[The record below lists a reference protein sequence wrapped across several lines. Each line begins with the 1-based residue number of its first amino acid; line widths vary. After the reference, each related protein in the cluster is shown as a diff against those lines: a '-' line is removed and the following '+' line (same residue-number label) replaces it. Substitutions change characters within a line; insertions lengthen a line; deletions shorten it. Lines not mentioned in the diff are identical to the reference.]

1 MLSGREW
8 HIQHRWRRRQQKS
21 LTTQFLGSIRA
32 MYMEQLNSS
41 GTRRGGSWIGGG
53 EGGSSI
59 DWLDKFQPTEPTDRR
74 TASSDKLLLLLL
86 WRRHRRDQLSS
97 LAQRLRGRGARAVSA
112 VDRLVALQ
120 LTVALPTARS
130 TALGLQLRGRVWFTD
145 THNRF
150 DSDFASFPPVPH
162 YCVSRRRGT
171 NVEQFASRS
180 DIIKFLQTFKT
191 KLKSHV
197 FLCVFP
203 NC

>member
-1 MLSGREW
+1 
-8 HIQHRWRRRQQKS
+8 
-21 LTTQFLGSIRA
+21 

-130 TALGLQLRGRVWFTD
+130 TALGLQLRGRV
-145 THNRF
+145 
-150 DSDFASFPPVPH
+150 
-162 YCVSRRRGT
+162 
-171 NVEQFASRS
+171 
-180 DIIKFLQTFKT
+180 
-191 KLKSHV
+191 
-197 FLCVFP
+197 
-203 NC
+203 